1 MQLENPYEN
10 QHRLLKAVR
19 IVNALEE
26 LNVPLQ
32 EAQHFDKK
40 HQLAVSAYV
49 EAGPPSKETWEIVC
63 DLYKKRVSHPFQ

>member
-10 QHRLLKAVR
+10 QHRLLKSVR

-32 EAQHFDKK
+32 EAQYFDNK
-40 HQLAVSAYV
+40 HRLAVASYA
-49 EAGPPSKETWEIVC
+49 EAGPPSNETWEIVC

>member
-1 MQLENPYEN
+1 
-10 QHRLLKAVR
+10 
-19 IVNALEE
+19 VNALEE

>member
-1 MQLENPYEN
+1 V
-10 QHRLLKAVR
+10 K

-26 LNVPLQ
+26 LSVPLQ

-40 HQLAVSAYV
+40 HQLAVSSYA